1 MRRCAAERWARRGRR
16 ARRGARVAARWG
28 FPGASPP
35 LPSRQPPQPPRPRC
49 VSRRRLPRPGR
60 AQLCCGA
67 ARPRG
72 ARGERGMTPPSSL
85 SRPPASPVPRPPSP
99 ASSSAGPG
107 RAGAVAWSRS
117 PCGPAG
123 RGARAPGGQARQW
136 CHSFVTSPRVSAP
149 RPARRSSFCYFFF
162 VCLSGLTFLSFVLE
176 RKAGVVSS
184 ALNFTSC
191 HSPPP
196 EKRFPFET
204 HASNCRR
211 GSKSWSLLKE
221 RGFVWF
227 GLVCE
232 MKIFGKLRN

>member
-1 MRRCAAERWARRGRR
+1 MVVGSRRFAA
-16 ARRGARVAARWG
+16 AAVSAAAA
-28 FPGASPP
+28 ASPP
-35 LPSRQPPQPPRPRC
+35 ALRQSPPAAEARARAAPLRSRPAE
-49 VSRRRLPRPGR
+49 GR
-60 AQLCCGA
+60 AQ
-67 ARPRG
+67 
-72 ARGERGMTPPSSL
+72 GERDDSSL
-85 SRPPASPVPRPPSP
+85 LLTVAASRVPPSP
-99 ASSSAGPG
+99 SPAFSSAGPG
-107 RAGAVAWSRS
+107 RAGAIAWSRS

-136 CHSFVTSPRVSAP
+136 CHSFVTSPRVSAL

-162 VCLSGLTFLSFVLE
+162 VCLSGLAFLSVVLE
-176 RKAGVVSS
+176 RKAGFVS

-211 GSKSWSLLKE
+211 GSKSWSLPKE

-227 GLVCE
+227 G
-232 MKIFGKLRN
+232 M

>member
-1 MRRCAAERWARRGRR
+1 MGGSRRFAA
-16 ARRGARVAARWG
+16 VAVPAAAA
-28 FPGASPP
+28 ASPP
-35 LPSRQPPQPPRPRC
+35 ALRQPPPAAEARARAALLRSRPAE
-49 VSRRRLPRPGR
+49 GR
-60 AQLCCGA
+60 
-67 ARPRG
+67 
-72 ARGERGMTPPSSL
+72 ARGEGDDSSL
-85 SRPPASPVPRPPSP
+85 LTVAASRVPVPRPPSP